1 MKTCSCCRLE
11 RPTLDFNRNASEKDG
26 LQRQCKPCRKAAYQ
40 ANREAFI
47 KKACD
52 WQRANRE
59 GKAAYDAQRRVEKAD
74 ELKEYE
80 RQRAKLAHRKEFAKR
95 EQERRM
101 ATNPDAVRAIK
112 RRSAVK
118 FRKVY
123 AERYAA
129 TFRACAARRRAAT
142 VQRIPPWFG
151 ELDALVELEAADLAK
166 RRAIATGFKWEV
178 DHDIPLMCR
187 EACGLHIGANLKVV
201 PSSFNRSKRA
211 RLVSAG
217 AFGIPHFE
225 RRP

>member
-1 MKTCSCCRLE
+1 MKSCSACLTD
-11 RPTLDFNRNASEKDG
+11 RPLFDFNRNASEKDG

-40 ANREAFI
+40 ANREAVI

-52 WQRANRE
+52 WQRANRKW
-59 GKAAYDAQRRVEKAD
+59 KAAYDAQRRVEKAD
-74 ELKEYE
+74 ELKKYE

-101 ATNPDAVRAIK
+101 ATNPEAVRAIK
-112 RRSAVK
+112 KRSASK
-118 FRKVY
+118 NWPASYERRKEKY
-123 AERYAA
+123 IAA
-129 TFRACAARRRAAT
+129 AGRRRALTA
-142 VQRIPPWFG
+142 QRVPLWFG

-166 RRAIATGFKWEV
+166 RRALATGFKWEI

-187 EACGLHIGANLKVV
+187 EACGLHVGANLKVV
-201 PSSFNRSKRA
+201 PSSFNRSKSA

-217 AFGIPHFE
+217 AFGVPHFE